1 MGRMKIIRRIVIA
14 LLLTVTAAGCARPQ
28 ASVFRLAPLAV
39 SWVRGPT
46 APRVPVCSWLGIV
59 VDNAIPARPQWG
71 LSEADVVYEVP
82 TEGMITRFL
91 ALFCGDGPD
100 TVGPVRSLRLQF
112 LDIAGDYSATVAHAG
127 SSESALAAVEEHAG
141 PVINE
146 FWNAGPFRRDQH
158 RHRPHNVFAS
168 VALLRRYVKDTSPLG
183 TRPWTTTDLTPAA
196 TPMMIA
202 IPYGRG
208 YTSQFVF
215 DPASG
220 HYRRFTEGQRSV
232 DALTGHQIE
241 VAAVIVLYARW
252 WQVYEGPVLT
262 SRMALTGEGR
272 ITVFAAGRRFDG
284 TWRRPDSSQR
294 TVFADAEGRP
304 IQLPPGRVWISVVP
318 PERVVRVDYV
328 GTEPRIR

>member
-1 MGRMKIIRRIVIA
+1 MNIIRRIVIA
-14 LLLTVTAAGCARPQ
+14 LMLTLTAAGCARTQ

-146 FWNAGPFRRDQH
+146 LWNAGPFRRDQH
-158 RHRPHNVFAS
+158 RHRTHNAFAPL
-168 VALLRRYVKDTSPLG
+168 APLRRCGADTSPLG
-183 TRPWTTTDLTPAA
+183 ARPGTSTELTPAG
-196 TPMMIA
+196 TPMKIGT
-202 IPYGRG
+202 P
-208 YTSQFVF
+208 
-215 DPASG
+215 
-220 HYRRFTEGQRSV
+220 
-232 DALTGHQIE
+232 
-241 VAAVIVLYARW
+241 
-252 WQVYEGPVLT
+252 
-262 SRMALTGEGR
+262 SRHG
-272 ITVFAAGRRFDG
+272 
-284 TWRRPDSSQR
+284 
-294 TVFADAEGRP
+294 
-304 IQLPPGRVWISVVP
+304 
-318 PERVVRVDYV
+318 
-328 GTEPRIR
+328 